1 MEVNTM
7 GVGVMNDVAE
17 EEIVIVEIV
26 ETKRKNNIK

>member
-1 MEVNTM
+1 M